1 MSSTTNSTEE
11 TNNIDTWDEDKPFKF
26 RIKKQNLVVI
36 SILKLK
42 DGKLLF
48 RLRGAFEEYND
59 ALKRVDELKKTDK
72 ASFIFIGEMGKWLA
86 IYFDLSKMNSNDSNV
101 RNDLL
106 NNFMKQYKDCLY
118 EEEQEEKKR
127 KDDLLKGANVVTGKH
142 KETIGG
148 ESVIQDNSVVE
159 TKVPDVIEDYLDE
172 DKPLR
177 QVTKSQDFF
186 NCSILNLQSF
196 PENRRDAFAD
206 TQVWG
211 LKIRGVYEV
220 YADSAEKAEHLQKV
234 DKYHN
239 VFVGEV
245 GKNYP
250 ADIDVSEMGSEDQV
264 YREKSLGKYMKST
277 KGALHEEEDKEDKG
291 NNSMTN
297 VPVDVLVNTT
307 TDTTTDTPVDNVV
320 GTSVESRTSSDV
332 FRTVDTSSSAP
343 VAQTVRTFEDN
354 TDSELAKNES
364 ERERLQAQLESTKAS
379 LVGLED
385 KLNTINELYAKLKSD

>member
-1 MSSTTNSTEE
+1 MSSTTNSTDEII
-11 TNNIDTWDEDKPFKF
+11 TTDNWDEDKPFKL

-59 ALKRVDELKKTDK
+59 ALKRVEELKKTDK
-72 ASFIFIGEMGKWLA
+72 TSFIFIGEMGKWLA
-86 IYFDLSKMNSNDSNV
+86 IYFDLSKMNSSDANV

-127 KDDLLKGANVVTGKH
+127 KDELLNGANVVTGKH
-142 KETIGG
+142 TETVDTDVTNQ
-148 ESVIQDNSVVE
+148 ETEVAEVKNDN
-159 TKVPDVIEDYLDE
+159 TNDDYLDE

-177 QVTKSQDFF
+177 QVVKNQDFF
-186 NCSILNLQSF
+186 NCSILNVQSF
-196 PENRRDAFAD
+196 PDNKREKFKDMP
-206 TQVWG
+206 VWG

-220 YADSAEKAEHLQKV
+220 YSESAEKAEHLQKV

-245 GKNYP
+245 GKNYH
-250 ADIDVSEMGSEDQV
+250 ADVDVSEMGSEDQV

-277 KGALHEEEDKEDKG
+277 KGALHEEEDRENKPSEP
-291 NNSMTN
+291 TN
-297 VPVDVLVNTT
+297 VSTT
-307 TDTTTDTPVDNVV
+307 ETVIPQTVKTNYE
-320 GTSVESRTSSDV
+320 SVSLPD
-332 FRTVDTSSSAP
+332 
-343 VAQTVRTFEDN
+343 AQTVRSVEDN
-354 TDSELAKNES
+354 STSELEKNETD
-364 ERERLQAQLESTKAS
+364 RQKLQTQLKESKAN
-379 LVGLED
+379 LAGIED
-385 KLNTINELYAKLKSD
+385 KLSKINELYAKLKSNK